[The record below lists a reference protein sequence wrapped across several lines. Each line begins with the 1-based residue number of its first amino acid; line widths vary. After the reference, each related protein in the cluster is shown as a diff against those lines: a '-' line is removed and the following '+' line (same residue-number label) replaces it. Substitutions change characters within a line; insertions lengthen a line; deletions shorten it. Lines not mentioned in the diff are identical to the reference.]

1 MLNCLSLS
9 AYRSCVF
16 GLLNLRS
23 NLNAQVQNLDCF
35 NLNAFQLVLSLNLS
49 ASIIQPGRA
58 TTATDFSRCCCI
70 SASLP

>member
-23 NLNAQVQNLDCF
+23 NLNAQVQNFDCF
-35 NLNAFQLVLSLNLS
+35 NLNAQSFIFIFSSPIYRDIAKFMQVDEK
-49 ASIIQPGRA
+49 
-58 TTATDFSRCCCI
+58 DFH
-70 SASLP
+70 LFN